1 MTVGPDPVGGQALH
15 RRPTGTARPAGRRRL
30 GNSVS
35 VGLNDF
41 SEAPIVEP
49 SGVVRSHL
57 PALSRVE
64 SSGSREVA
72 ASLTLG
78 VASLAW
84 YWVAAFLGGLT
95 GGRHWAVGLVHPGP
109 GLASH
114 WYRGRYHGVHG
125 KTPDETLRPDKK
137 RSSRGWDS
145 DGFHS
150 HWCVLVVSRTPHVG
164 GDPDPLALTGQ
175 RTHKSG
181 LRQSCDG
188 YQSPRQ
194 GGPRRS
200 RPAH

>member
-95 GGRHWAVGLVHPGP
+95 GGRHWAV
-109 GLASH
+109 
-114 WYRGRYHGVHG
+114 WF
-125 KTPDETLRPDKK
+125 TL
-137 RSSRGWDS
+137 
-145 DGFHS
+145 
-150 HWCVLVVSRTPHVG
+150 VLVW
-164 GDPDPLALTGQ
+164 PLIGTAAVITGFMA
-175 RTHKSG
+175 RHRMKLSG
-181 LRQSCDG
+181 LT
-188 YQSPRQ
+188 
-194 GGPRRS
+194 RS
-200 RPAH
+200 AQAVAGIVMGSIAIGAFLLFLGHLMLVEILTHLH